1 MCPLSSILQK
11 ILIFNKLIILHTYPY
26 KHLLRS
32 STTQY
37 QRHVASVL
45 CFLSDIFKL
54 FQRKKYLYNC
64 CWIFVHYFSQI
75 VQSCMICG
83 DTISNQNC
91 RENSN
96 NKEQFQAIRYSL
108 KIFFSRK
115 TKRKSCVIRTGGCLI
130 TFKSGGLRHSSDWQ
144 ETCSC
149 LISRPLQKWKLFRN
163 RKISTLIKV

>member
-1 MCPLSSILQK
+1 MCSLPVKYKVSCMCPLSSILQK
-11 ILIFNKLIILHTYPY
+11 ILIFNKLIILRTYPY

-83 DTISNQNC
+83 DIISNQNC
-91 RENSN
+91 RETQIIKN
-96 NKEQFQAIRYSL
+96 NFRLSDTAWRY
-108 KIFFSRK
+108 FSVE
-115 TKRKSCVIRTGGCLI
+115 KRKEKAVL
-130 TFKSGGLRHSSDWQ
+130 
-144 ETCSC
+144 
-149 LISRPLQKWKLFRN
+149 
-163 RKISTLIKV
+163 